1 MADEA
6 IYVDSAGA
14 ARLLGMSV
22 RSVRRAAVAGQLPY
36 VRLRGEYRFLI
47 DDLRNLTKT
56 PPPTASPPVADGGTG
71 ETAPEV

>member
-22 RSVRRAAVAGQLPY
+22 RSVRRAAAAGQLPY

-47 DDLRNLTKT
+47 EDLRNLTKT
-56 PPPTASPPVADGGTG
+56 PTTASPPTSDGGTA
-71 ETAPEV
+71 EAVPEV

>member
-22 RSVRRAAVAGQLPY
+22 RSVRRAAAAGQLPY

-56 PPPTASPPVADGGTG
+56 PPPARDGGAAQ
-71 ETAPEV
+71 TAPEL

>member
-22 RSVRRAAVAGQLPY
+22 RSVRRAAAAGQLPY

-47 DDLRNLTKT
+47 DDLRNLTRA
-56 PPPTASPPVADGGTG
+56 PPPTRDGAAQ
-71 ETAPEV
+71 TAPEV

>member
-47 DDLRNLTKT
+47 DDLRNLTK
-56 PPPTASPPVADGGTG
+56 ASPPTADGGTA